1 MDPVTHFTSGVVLSK
16 SLGFKAKTKSVVLFG
31 SLALL
36 PDIDNVI
43 SFFGTKADYLLYHR
57 GFTHS
62 VWGGLILGILAAF
75 LLKYIFK
82 KSFLFSL
89 ITGASIMYTHIYLDY
104 ITSYGTQL
112 LAPFSRHRFALSS
125 VFIIDPFYTLTLIT
139 LLIFALILR
148 SRKTAIIAAAFLL
161 FYPVT
166 NLGVKSFVKSKVSKL
181 TDNKVIVTTTA
192 FTPLYWKVIIEGKDT
207 YKVKDVKTYQKI
219 DPAAFKSYRKFNKEC
234 SVYNFSTKFLKTYLW
249 FVDYP
254 VIVKAG
260 GKYDFEIFDLK
271 FMLNKDIFGKHNHK
285 AFTLQFKT
293 NSKGELTEHSFN

>member
-1 MDPVTHFTSGVVLSK
+1 M
-16 SLGFKAKTKSVVLFG
+16 
-31 SLALL
+31 
-36 PDIDNVI
+36 
-43 SFFGTKADYLLYHR
+43 
-57 GFTHS
+57 
-62 VWGGLILGILAAF
+62 
-75 LLKYIFK
+75 
-82 KSFLFSL
+82 
-89 ITGASIMYTHIYLDY
+89 
-104 ITSYGTQL
+104 
-112 LAPFSRHRFALSS
+112 
-125 VFIIDPFYTLTLIT
+125 
-139 LLIFALILR
+139 
-148 SRKTAIIAAAFLL
+148 
-161 FYPVT
+161 
-166 NLGVKSFVKSKVSKL
+166 KSKVSKL

-285 AFTLQFKT
+285 AFALQFKT
-293 NSKGELTEHSFN
+293 NGNGELTEYSFN